1 MGARRRSDRAAGMEA
16 GERIFALWLGWLCRS
31 EHSLCTWTRVAYP
44 SPSGAQ
50 LYRMDRDLSVGKHLR
65 LRVSQCRAA
74 VHSPLFASLDRLR
87 RHTRSLHAREEKRL
101 FRKQPARNLHS
112 TRICTTQSV

>member
-1 MGARRRSDRAAGMEA
+1 RSDRAARMEA
-16 GERIFALWLGWLCRS
+16 GERIFALWLGWGCPTD
-31 EHSLCTWTRVAYP
+31 HSLCTWTRVAYP
-44 SPSGAQ
+44 TPSGSHP
-50 LYRMDRDLSVGKHLR
+50 YRVDRNLSVENHLR

-101 FRKQPARNLHS
+101 FRDRKS
-112 TRICTTQSV
+112 TRLNSSH